1 MGTAS
6 QNEINFAGFEIDSC
20 YFDTKT
26 IAKTVA
32 FASALTQQH
41 VLASIEMET
50 IARQLRNMHQPLH
63 VTAIKRHE
71 QAEAGHPADDAI
83 KRFTDFILHVITLEP
98 GPHTAAGIVRATLG

>member
-1 MGTAS
+1 MGNAS

-41 VLASIEMET
+41 VLARIEMEI
-50 IARQLRNMHQPLH
+50 IARQLGNMHQPLH
-63 VTAIKRHE
+63 VNAVERWLGS
-71 QAEAGHPADDAI
+71 AAADW
-83 KRFTDFILHVITLEP
+83 
-98 GPHTAAGIVRATLG
+98 